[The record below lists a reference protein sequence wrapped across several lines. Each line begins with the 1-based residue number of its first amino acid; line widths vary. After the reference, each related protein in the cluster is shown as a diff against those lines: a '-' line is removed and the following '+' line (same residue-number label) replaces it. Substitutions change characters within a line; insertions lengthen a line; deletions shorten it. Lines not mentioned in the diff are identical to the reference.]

1 MNFVPKPS
9 RSSGA
14 AKPLR
19 WDEIIPA
26 HAENL
31 RRYRQASDAA
41 QGDPV
46 HESEADNALHA
57 LLSLESQALRM
68 PADSADAIRFKLSLW
83 SDGRIEGFD
92 EEWKIFVDDCER
104 LLLNANDH

>member
-1 MNFVPKPS
+1 MNIVPKPS
-9 RSSGA
+9 RESGA
-14 AKPLR
+14 TQPLR
-19 WDEIIPA
+19 WDEIIHA

-41 QGDPV
+41 QGDPA

-57 LLSLESQALRM
+57 LISLESQALRM
-68 PADSADAIRFKLSLW
+68 PADSPDAIRFKLSLW
-83 SDGRIEGFD
+83 SDGRVDGFE

-104 LLLNANDH
+104 LLLNANGH